1 MVAASLSSNLV
12 MAVLTQND
20 TRTVNRL
27 MPRIVCQRP
36 AVRVRRKAARP
47 DLGLDASV
55 VQDHQ
60 LAHPSASDPGLIAR
74 IRPAV
79 YLLSARRPSLR
90 AEDVRSVWQ

>member
-36 AVRVRRKAARP
+36 AARVRRKPRR
-47 DLGLDASV
+47 DLGLDANI

-60 LAHPSASDPGLIAR
+60 LAQ
-74 IRPAV
+74 
-79 YLLSARRPSLR
+79 LSEVSM
-90 AEDVRSVWQ
+90 V

>member
-36 AVRVRRKAARP
+36 AVRVLEKPRR
-47 DLGLDASV
+47 DLGLDANV

-60 LAHPSASDPGLIAR
+60 LAHLSASDPGLMDR

-79 YLLSARRPSLR
+79 DLLSAARPSLR
-90 AEDVRSVWQ
+90 TGDVRSVWQ